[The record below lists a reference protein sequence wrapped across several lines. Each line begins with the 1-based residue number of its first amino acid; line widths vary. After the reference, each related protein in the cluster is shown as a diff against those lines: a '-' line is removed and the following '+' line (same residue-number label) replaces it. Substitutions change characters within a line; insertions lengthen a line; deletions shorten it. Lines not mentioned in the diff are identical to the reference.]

1 MIGPVSLESIYTIE
15 NFQKEMKLN
24 KNTLSIVLIG
34 LALAM
39 GVAVIV
45 LNIIGLLETKN
56 ALTLLGFGL
65 TALAMAALQ
74 R

>member
-1 MIGPVSLESIYTIE
+1 
-15 NFQKEMKLN
+15 MKLN
-24 KNTLSIVLIG
+24 KNTLSIVLKG